1 MRSLLTATFAAA
13 ALLSSTSAA
22 LAAPASTVT
31 VTNQGISDAFFTLS
45 PCPGP
50 TPLVYITTVENNVF
64 HITALPNGTL
74 HFTFTA
80 TGTLTVQPVINT
92 FTIDPVT
99 GEPSVTPSTPIPA
112 PGAPVF
118 SGHFAVWSGAN
129 ANSQSFSGTFTL
141 NVKVTGSDGS
151 VVKFNLV
158 SHVNVTPTSAT
169 MEITKVNC
177 H

>member
-1 MRSLLTATFAAA
+1 MRRLLTATFAVA
-13 ALLSSTSAA
+13 ALLLSASAA
-22 LAAPASTVT
+22 SAAPATTFT
-31 VTNQGISDAFFTLS
+31 VTNHGISDAFFTLS

-50 TPLVYITTVENNVF
+50 TPLIYVTTVENNIF
-64 HITALPNGTL
+64 HITTLPNGTM

-80 TGTLTVQPVINT
+80 TGTLTVQPVINP

-99 GEPSVTPSTPIPA
+99 GEPIVTPPPIPA
-112 PGAPVF
+112 PGAPTF

-129 ANSQSFSGTFTL
+129 TNNQSFSGTFTL
-141 NVKVTGSDGS
+141 NVKVRGSDGS

-169 MEITKVNC
+169 MDFTKVNC